1 MGGKQ
6 EVNAKA
12 RAVGAIVLFVILVIL
27 VAVVG

>member
-12 RAVGAIVLFVILVIL
+12 MAVGAIVLFVILVIL
-27 VAVVG
+27 VWTVG